1 MAAGGGTGENAREAF
16 GRMAAPMAVAEGFG
30 DDKEFAA
37 DETAEGGLADLG
49 GGLTEGRGAGGDD
62 LGGELV
68 GPVGGGGAGTTGVGE
83 DMGAGEGIGAEEGEG
98 VGGIGLGLAGET
110 GDPVGTEAAVGERG
124 ADTVEQGTDAV
135 GAVGTAG
142 AAEEGVGTALDG
154 EVEEGTEAV
163 GIGGDETEDGVVVGH
178 AGFEGTE
185 AEAAGAGE
193 VEFASLREYPIVA
206 LSPQRSPEGYRSQLH
221 ALLDGLPPERVYFC
235 ESVETAAV
243 LAEGGFGAAVVPDL
257 FRGREPGLVLLPIAD
272 AQPLSYGVYYK
283 SLAEKPRRRAFVEL
297 TAEAFAAAVQE
308 ELVPEA
314 GESIPHGDI

>member
-1 MAAGGGTGENAREAF
+1 MFRLAETLR
-16 GRMAAPMAVAEGFG
+16 RMAGRFPDLYPVFQVVPFRHLYQRLLEETVDVVVAFR
-30 DDKEFAA
+30 
-37 DETAEGGLADLG
+37 EGGLRKSIRYRELARP
-49 GGLTEGRGAGGDD
+49 GLVA
-62 LGGELV
+62 LV
-68 GPVGGGGAGTTGVGE
+68 
-83 DMGAGEGIGAEEGEG
+83 
-98 VGGIGLGLAGET
+98 
-110 GDPVGTEAAVGERG
+110 DP
-124 ADTVEQGTDAV
+124 
-135 GAVGTAG
+135 
-142 AAEEGVGTALDG
+142 
-154 EVEEGTEAV
+154 
-163 GIGGDETEDGVVVGH
+163 GH
-178 AGFEGTE
+178 PL
-185 AEAAGAGE
+185 AGAGE

-308 ELVPEA
+308 ELGPEA

>member
-1 MAAGGGTGENAREAF
+1 MNTMQLACFLTVAETLSFARAAEQLHVTQPAVTQQIHSLESELNTQLFRRTTRTVELTQAGLIFLGDAKLMLEISERARLRAEHAVEDLRQPF
-16 GRMAAPMAVAEGFG
+16 VIGCHADADVFRLAETLRRMAGRFPDLYPVFRVVPFRRLYQRLLEETVDVVVAFR
-30 DDKEFAA
+30 
-37 DETAEGGLADLG
+37 EGGLRKSIRYRELARP
-49 GGLTEGRGAGGDD
+49 GLVA
-62 LGGELV
+62 LV
-68 GPVGGGGAGTTGVGE
+68 
-83 DMGAGEGIGAEEGEG
+83 
-98 VGGIGLGLAGET
+98 
-110 GDPVGTEAAVGERG
+110 DP
-124 ADTVEQGTDAV
+124 
-135 GAVGTAG
+135 
-142 AAEEGVGTALDG
+142 
-154 EVEEGTEAV
+154 
-163 GIGGDETEDGVVVGH
+163 GH
-178 AGFEGTE
+178 PL
-185 AEAAGAGE
+185 AGAGE

-308 ELVPEA
+308 ELGPEA
-314 GESIPHGDI
+314 GESVPHGDI